1 MDRNQFISYFGQ
13 CDNVRFYQSKK
24 EHLNAVFDLIDNDRS
39 ENISK
44 KELTAMNAKYNIG
57 LSPN

>member
-1 MDRNQFISYFGQ
+1 MDRNQFVSYFGQ
-13 CDNVRFYQSKK
+13 CDNVLFYQPKK
-24 EHLNAVFDLIDNDRS
+24 EHLNAVFDLIDNDGS